1 MVWLPWLLR
10 SQPLLPS
17 EEPGTFSPVHWMCP
31 HGHSTFNIRTQQ
43 GLGDQV
49 SQISFQHLIRDYR
62 EKDVAAFLILL
73 QKWKKKVTSYPHQA
87 LKMLKIS
94 FCRANVQLFWR
105 WQEQRDSL
113 WCKCW
118 NAECSLNSSQAYAP
132 LHVSFRLLLPYSRS
146 WNWFHLSTHCGV
158 TSK

>member
-1 MVWLPWLLR
+1 MVTR
-10 SQPLLPS
+10 
-17 EEPGTFSPVHWMCP
+17 EPTSAPIWGTRYIFSCTLDVSTW
-31 HGHSTFNIRTQQ
+31 TFNIQHKNSAGSGGPSVTNQLPTPDTWLQ
-43 GLGDQV
+43 GKGCSCIPD
-49 SQISFQHLIRDYR
+49 SST
-62 EKDVAAFLILL
+62 EM
-73 QKWKKKVTSYPHQA
+73 KKKVTCYPHQA